1 MKQQNCK
8 KIIINLCL
16 AFIAS
21 ISTFNVIAVERVD
34 PLKTFLSEFDSMQA
48 NFSQTLL
55 NEDGEQLEK
64 TSGTL
69 YLQQPGKFHW
79 QYKEPYVQEI
89 ISNGEVLWIYDEDL
103 EQLTIRN
110 IDRETIEKTPAAI
123 ILGDSR
129 LEIHFEQVDMGNIDG
144 FDWIE
149 LTPRDLEAQYKN
161 IRIGFDRRRLGMM
174 IIADNLGQTTR
185 IDFNEVNKN
194 PVLSSDL
201 FDFDIPDGVDVIDER
216 QVETDAS
223 E

>member
-1 MKQQNCK
+1 MKQQICK
-8 KIIINLCL
+8 KTINLCL
-16 AFIAS
+16 AIIAS
-21 ISTFNVIAVERVD
+21 IATFNVIAVERVD
-34 PLKTFLSEFDSMQA
+34 PLKMFLSEFDSMQA

-55 NEDGEQLEK
+55 NENGEQLEK

-110 IDRETIEKTPAAI
+110 IDRDTIEKTPAAI

-129 LEIHFEQVDMGNIDG
+129 LEKHFVQVDMGNIDG

-194 PVLSSDL
+194 TALSSKL
-201 FDFDIPDGVDVIDER
+201 FEFEIPDDVDVIDER
-216 QVETDAS
+216 QVETDGS

>member
-1 MKQQNCK
+1 MKQQISK
-8 KIIINLCL
+8 KTINLCL
-16 AFIAS
+16 AIIAS
-21 ISTFNVIAVERVD
+21 IATFNVIAVERVD
-34 PLKTFLSEFDSMQA
+34 PLKMFLSEFDSMQA

-55 NEDGEQLEK
+55 NENGEQLEK

-110 IDRETIEKTPAAI
+110 IDRDTIEKTPAAI

-129 LEIHFEQVDMGNIDG
+129 LEKHFVQVDMGNIDG

-194 PVLSSDL
+194 TALSSKL
-201 FDFDIPDGVDVIDER
+201 FEFEIPDDVDVIDER
-216 QVETDAS
+216 QVETDGF